1 MPMLSKTEVGLV
13 IAIWGQ
19 AWVRGADG
27 MFRALK
33 LGDTLHKGTVVLT
46 EQDAIVQLG
55 REDEDDTPEIVA
67 AAPKKTPQT
76 LDADQAIA
84 DINKGKA
91 EAAPAAG
98 LGGGD
103 GGDLQPGLRV
113 ERIAE
118 VAPGGALLHSAGN
131 ADALTPPELLAGH
144 EAVRRVRAGR
154 GDGDTVVC
162 RQIVVEA
169 QVGRHQQEP
178 ILPGQRPAGAPDRG
192 HELHQHR
199 RPPR

>member
-1 MPMLSKTEVGLV
+1 MPMLSKTEVGMV

-33 LGDTLHKGTVVLT
+33 LGDTLHKGSVVLT
-46 EQDAIVQLG
+46 GQNAIVQLG
-55 REDEDDTPEIVA
+55 RENEGDARDDVVA
-67 AAPKKTPQT
+67 AAPKRATQT
-76 LDADQAIA
+76 LDAEQAIA

-103 GGDLQPGLRV
+103 GGDLQPGYRV

-118 VAPGGALLHSAGN
+118 LSPGNVLARNAVAGN
-131 ADALTPPELLAGH
+131 PLAPPDLPAGH
-144 EAVRRVRAGR
+144 QADQRAP
-154 GDGDTVVC
+154 T
-162 RQIVVEA
+162 QTI
-169 QVGRHQQEP
+169 
-178 ILPGQRPAGAPDRG
+178 
-192 HELHQHR
+192 
-199 RPPR
+199 